1 MYLFLK
7 SFFDRSV
14 SFISIFFLLPFFLF
28 ISLLIIIIDKE
39 KPFFR
44 QIRIGYKKRKFYIL
58 KFRTMTR
65 RVQIESKETLGLND
79 PRITALGKILR
90 KTKIDEL
97 PQLVN
102 ILLGNMSFVGPR
114 PEIPYYA
121 ENYNSKEQVIFQVK
135 PGLTDYATLDLI
147 NIDNIFENRDIY
159 SPEEFYKNKI
169 QTLKKKRQL
178 DYIQNISFWVDLKI
192 IFLTIYFI
200 FKKNN
205 G

>member
-1 MYLFLK
+1 
-7 SFFDRSV
+7 
-14 SFISIFFLLPFFLF
+14 
-28 ISLLIIIIDKE
+28 
-39 KPFFR
+39 
-44 QIRIGYKKRKFYIL
+44 
-58 KFRTMTR
+58 MTR
-65 RVQIESKETLGLND
+65 RVKIESKETLGVND

-102 ILLGNMSFVGPR
+102 IFLGDMSFVGPR

-169 QTLKKKRQL
+169 QTFKKKRQL
-178 DYIQNISFWVDLKI
+178 DYIHKISFWVDLKI

-205 G
+205 K

>member
-7 SFFDRSV
+7 SFFDRSI
-14 SFISIFFLLPFFLF
+14 SFISILFLLPFFLL
-28 ISLLIIIIDKE
+28 ISLLIITIDKE

-65 RVQIESKETLGLND
+65 RVQIESKETLGIND

-102 ILLGNMSFVGPR
+102 IFLGQMSFVGPR

-121 ENYNSKEQVIFQVK
+121 ENYNSKEQIVFQVK
-135 PGLTDYATLDLI
+135 PGLTDFATLDLI
-147 NIDNIFENRDIY
+147 NIDKIFDNRDIY

-169 QTLKKKRQL
+169 QTLKKKKQL
-178 DYIQNISFWVDLKI
+178 DYIQKISFWNDLKI
-192 IFLTIYFI
+192 IFLSIFFI
-200 FKKNN
+200 FKNMN

>member
-1 MYLFLK
+1 MYLFFK
-7 SFFDRSV
+7 SFFDRSI
-14 SFISIFFLLPFFLF
+14 SLISIFFLLPFFIL

-44 QIRIGYKKRKFYIL
+44 QIRIGYKKRKFHIL

-65 RVQIESKETLGLND
+65 RVQIESKETLGVND

-102 ILLGNMSFVGPR
+102 IFLGNMSFVGPR

-121 ENYNSKEQVIFQVK
+121 ENYNSQEQVIFQVK

-147 NIDNIFENRDIY
+147 NIDKIFESRDIY

-169 QTLKKKRQL
+169 QTFKKKKQL
-178 DYIQNISFWVDLKI
+178 YYIQKISFWVDLKI
-192 IFLTIYFI
+192 MFLTIFFI

>member
-14 SFISIFFLLPFFLF
+14 SIISIFFLLPFFLF

-58 KFRTMTR
+58 KFRTMTK
-65 RVQIESKETLGLND
+65 RVQIESKETLGVND

-102 ILLGNMSFVGPR
+102 IFLGNMSFVGPR

-169 QTLKKKRQL
+169 QTFKKKKQL
-178 DYIQNISFWVDLKI
+178 EYIQKISFWVDLKI

>member
-7 SFFDRSV
+7 SFFDRSI
-14 SFISIFFLLPFFLF
+14 SFISILFLLPFFLL

-65 RVQIESKETLGLND
+65 RVQIESKETLGIND

-102 ILLGNMSFVGPR
+102 IFLGQMSFVGPR

-121 ENYNSKEQVIFQVK
+121 ENYNSKEQIVFQVK
-135 PGLTDYATLDLI
+135 PGLTDFATVDLI
-147 NIDNIFENRDIY
+147 NIDKIFDNRDIY

-169 QTLKKKRQL
+169 QTLKKKKQL
-178 DYIQNISFWVDLKI
+178 DYIQKISFWNDLKI
-192 IFLTIYFI
+192 IFLSIFFI
-200 FKKNN
+200 FKNMN

>member
-28 ISLLIIIIDKE
+28 ISLLIIVIDKE
-39 KPFFR
+39 KPFFS

-58 KFRTMTR
+58 KFRTMTK
-65 RVQIESKETLGLND
+65 RVQIESKETLGVND

-102 ILLGNMSFVGPR
+102 IFLGNMSFVGPR

-169 QTLKKKRQL
+169 QTFKKKKQL
-178 DYIQNISFWVDLKI
+178 EYIQKISFWVDLKI

>member
-7 SFFDRSV
+7 SFFDRSI
-14 SFISIFFLLPFFLF
+14 SFISILFLLPFFLL

-65 RVQIESKETLGLND
+65 RVQIESKETLGIND

-102 ILLGNMSFVGPR
+102 IFLGQMSFVGPR

-121 ENYNSKEQVIFQVK
+121 ENYNSKEQIVFQVK
-135 PGLTDYATLDLI
+135 PGLTDFATLDLI
-147 NIDNIFENRDIY
+147 NIDKIFDNRDIY

-169 QTLKKKRQL
+169 QTLKKKKQL
-178 DYIQNISFWVDLKI
+178 DYIQKISFWNDLKI
-192 IFLTIYFI
+192 IFLTVFFI
-200 FKKNN
+200 FKNMN

>member
-1 MYLFLK
+1 MYFFLK

-28 ISLLIIIIDKE
+28 ISFLIIVIDKE

-65 RVQIESKETLGLND
+65 RVQIESKETLGVND

-102 ILLGNMSFVGPR
+102 IFLGNMSFVGPR

-169 QTLKKKRQL
+169 QTFKKKKQL
-178 DYIQNISFWVDLKI
+178 EYIQKISFWVDLKI

>member
-14 SFISIFFLLPFFLF
+14 SFISIFFLLPFFLL

-39 KPFFR
+39 KPFFK
-44 QIRIGYKKRKFYIL
+44 QIRIGYKKREFYIL

-102 ILLGNMSFVGPR
+102 IFLGNMSFVGPR

-147 NIDNIFENRDIY
+147 DIDKIFESRDIY

-169 QTLKKKRQL
+169 QTFKKKKQL
-178 DYIQNISFWVDLKI
+178 EYIQKISFWVDLKI
-192 IFLTIYFI
+192 ILLTIFLI

>member
-65 RVQIESKETLGLND
+65 RVQIESKETLGVND

-102 ILLGNMSFVGPR
+102 IFLGNMSFVGPR

-169 QTLKKKRQL
+169 QTFKKKRQL
-178 DYIQNISFWVDLKI
+178 DYIHKISFWVDLKI

>member
-14 SFISIFFLLPFFLF
+14 SIISIFFLLPFFLF

-58 KFRTMTR
+58 KFRTMTK
-65 RVQIESKETLGLND
+65 RVQIESKETLGVND

-102 ILLGNMSFVGPR
+102 IFLGNMSFVGPR

-169 QTLKKKRQL
+169 QTFKKKKQL
-178 DYIQNISFWVDLKI
+178 EYIQKISFWVDLKI

-200 FKKNN
+200 VKKNN

>member
-1 MYLFLK
+1 
-7 SFFDRSV
+7 
-14 SFISIFFLLPFFLF
+14 
-28 ISLLIIIIDKE
+28 
-39 KPFFR
+39 
-44 QIRIGYKKRKFYIL
+44 
-58 KFRTMTR
+58 MTR
-65 RVQIESKETLGLND
+65 RVQIESKETLGVND

-102 ILLGNMSFVGPR
+102 IFLGNMSFVGPR

-147 NIDNIFENRDIY
+147 NIDKIFENRDIY

-169 QTLKKKRQL
+169 QTFKKKKQL
-178 DYIQNISFWVDLKI
+178 DYIQKISFWVDLKI
-192 IFLTIYFI
+192 IFLTIFFI

>member
-39 KPFFR
+39 NPFFR

-65 RVQIESKETLGLND
+65 RVQIESKETLGVND

-102 ILLGNMSFVGPR
+102 IFLGNMSFVGPR

-147 NIDNIFENRDIY
+147 NIDKIFENRDIY

-169 QTLKKKRQL
+169 QTFKKKKQL
-178 DYIQNISFWVDLKI
+178 DYIQKISFWVDLKI
-192 IFLTIYFI
+192 IFLTIFFI

>member
-28 ISLLIIIIDKE
+28 ISLLIIVIDKE
-39 KPFFR
+39 KPFFS

-65 RVQIESKETLGLND
+65 RVQIESKETLGVND

-102 ILLGNMSFVGPR
+102 IFLGNMSFVGPR

-169 QTLKKKRQL
+169 QTFKKKKQL
-178 DYIQNISFWVDLKI
+178 EYIQKISFWVDLKI

>member
-14 SFISIFFLLPFFLF
+14 SFISIFFLLPFFLL

-44 QIRIGYKKRKFYIL
+44 QIRIGYKKRKFHIL

-65 RVQIESKETLGLND
+65 RVKIESKETLGVND

-102 ILLGNMSFVGPR
+102 IFLGHMSFVGPR

-135 PGLTDYATLDLI
+135 PGLTDFATLDLI
-147 NIDNIFENRDIY
+147 NIDKIFESRDIH

-169 QTLKKKRQL
+169 QTFKKKKQL
-178 DYIQNISFWVDLKI
+178 DYIQKISFWIDLKI
-192 IFLTIYFI
+192 IFLTIFFI

>member
-102 ILLGNMSFVGPR
+102 IFLGNMSFVGPR

-169 QTLKKKRQL
+169 QTFKKKRQL
-178 DYIQNISFWVDLKI
+178 DYIHKISFWVDLKI

>member
-7 SFFDRSV
+7 SFFDRSI
-14 SFISIFFLLPFFLF
+14 SFISILFLLPFFLL

-65 RVQIESKETLGLND
+65 RVQIESKETLGIND

-102 ILLGNMSFVGPR
+102 IFLGQMSFVGPR

-121 ENYNSKEQVIFQVK
+121 ENYNSKEQIVFQVK
-135 PGLTDYATLDLI
+135 PGLTDFATLDLI
-147 NIDNIFENRDIY
+147 NIDKIFDNRDIY

-169 QTLKKKRQL
+169 QTLKKKKQL
-178 DYIQNISFWVDLKI
+178 DYIQKISFWNDLKI
-192 IFLTIYFI
+192 IFLSIFFI
-200 FKKNN
+200 FKNMN

>member
-14 SFISIFFLLPFFLF
+14 SFISIFFLLPFFLL
-28 ISLLIIIIDKE
+28 ISVLIIIIDKE

-44 QIRIGYKKRKFYIL
+44 QIRIGYKKRKFQIF

-65 RVQIESKETLGLND
+65 RVEIESKETLGVND

-102 ILLGNMSFVGPR
+102 IFLGNMSFVGPR

-121 ENYNSKEQVIFQVK
+121 ENYNAKEQVIFQVK

-147 NIDNIFENRDIY
+147 NIDKIFENRDIY

-169 QTLKKKRQL
+169 QTFKKKKQL
-178 DYIQNISFWVDLKI
+178 VYMQKISFWVDLKI
-192 IFLTIYFI
+192 IFLTIFFI
-200 FKKNN
+200 FKKN
-205 G
+205 

>member
-7 SFFDRSV
+7 SFLDRSV
-14 SFISIFFLLPFFLF
+14 SFISLFFLLPFFLL

-44 QIRIGYKKRKFYIL
+44 QIRIGYKKRKFHIL

-65 RVQIESKETLGLND
+65 RVQIASTETLGIND

-102 ILLGNMSFVGPR
+102 IFLGHMSFVGPR

-121 ENYNSKEQVIFQVK
+121 ENYNPKEQVIFQVK
-135 PGLTDYATLDLI
+135 PGLTDFATLDLI
-147 NIDNIFENRDIY
+147 NIDKIFENRDIY
-159 SPEEFYKNKI
+159 SPEEFYKKKI
-169 QTLKKKRQL
+169 QTFKKKKQL
-178 DYIQNISFWVDLKI
+178 DYIKKISFWIDLKI
-192 IFLTIYFI
+192 IFLTIFFI

>member
-7 SFFDRSV
+7 SFFDRTL
-14 SFISIFFLLPFFLF
+14 SFISIFVLFPFFLF

-44 QIRIGYKKRKFYIL
+44 QIRIGYKKKQFYIL

-65 RVQIESKETLGLND
+65 RVKIESKETLGVND

-102 ILLGNMSFVGPR
+102 IFLGDMSFVGPR

-121 ENYNSKEQVIFQVK
+121 ENYNSKEQIVFQVK
-135 PGLTDYATLDLI
+135 PGLTDFATLDLI
-147 NIDNIFENRDIY
+147 NIDKKFDNREIY

-169 QTLKKKRQL
+169 QTFKKKKQL
-178 DYIQNISFWVDLKI
+178 DYIRKISFWNDLKI
-192 IFLTIYFI
+192 IFLTIFFI
-200 FKKNN
+200 FRQDN

>member
-7 SFFDRSV
+7 SFFDRTV
-14 SFISIFFLLPFFLF
+14 SFISIFVLFPFFLF
-28 ISLLIIIIDKE
+28 TSLLIIIIDKE

-44 QIRIGYKKRKFYIL
+44 QIRIGYKKKQFYIL

-65 RVQIESKETLGLND
+65 RVKIESKETLGVND

-102 ILLGNMSFVGPR
+102 IFLGDMSFVGPR

-121 ENYNSKEQVIFQVK
+121 ENYNSKEQIVFQVK
-135 PGLTDYATLDLI
+135 PGLTDFATLDLI
-147 NIDNIFENRDIY
+147 NIDKKFDNREIY

-169 QTLKKKRQL
+169 QTFKKKKQL
-178 DYIQNISFWVDLKI
+178 DYIRKISFWNDLKI
-192 IFLTIYFI
+192 IFLTIFFI
-200 FKKNN
+200 FRQDN

>member
-7 SFFDRSV
+7 SFLDRSV
-14 SFISIFFLLPFFLF
+14 SFISLFFLLPFFLL

-44 QIRIGYKKRKFYIL
+44 QIRIGYKKRKFHIL

-65 RVQIESKETLGLND
+65 RVQIESKETLGIND

-102 ILLGNMSFVGPR
+102 IFLGHMSFVGPR

-121 ENYNSKEQVIFQVK
+121 ENYNPKEQVIFQVK
-135 PGLTDYATLDLI
+135 PGLTDFATLDLI
-147 NIDNIFENRDIY
+147 NIDKIFENRDIY

-169 QTLKKKRQL
+169 QTFKKKKQL
-178 DYIQNISFWVDLKI
+178 DYIRKISFWNDLKI
-192 IFLTIYFI
+192 IFLTLFFI
-200 FKKNN
+200 FRKVN

>member
-65 RVQIESKETLGLND
+65 RVQIESKETLGVND
-79 PRITALGKILR
+79 PRITALGKIFR

>member
-7 SFFDRSV
+7 SFFDRTV
-14 SFISIFFLLPFFLF
+14 SFISIFVLFPFFLF

-44 QIRIGYKKRKFYIL
+44 QIRIGYKKKQFFIL

-65 RVQIESKETLGLND
+65 RVKIESKETLGVND

-102 ILLGNMSFVGPR
+102 ILLGDMSFVGPR

-121 ENYNSKEQVIFQVK
+121 ENYNSKEQIVFQVK
-135 PGLTDYATLDLI
+135 PGLTDFATLDLI
-147 NIDNIFENRDIY
+147 NIDKKFDNREIY

-169 QTLKKKRQL
+169 QTFKKKKQL
-178 DYIQNISFWVDLKI
+178 DYIRKISFWNDLKI
-192 IFLTIYFI
+192 IFLTIFFI
-200 FKKNN
+200 FRQDN

>member
-39 KPFFR
+39 NPFFR

-65 RVQIESKETLGLND
+65 RVQIESKETLGVND

-102 ILLGNMSFVGPR
+102 IFLGNMSFVGPR

-147 NIDNIFENRDIY
+147 NIDKIFENRDIY

-169 QTLKKKRQL
+169 QTFKKKKQL
-178 DYIQNISFWVDLKI
+178 DYIQKISFWVDLKI

>member
-14 SFISIFFLLPFFLF
+14 SFISIFFLLPFFLL

-44 QIRIGYKKRKFYIL
+44 QIRIGYKKRKFQIL

-65 RVQIESKETLGLND
+65 RVQIEGKETLGIND

-102 ILLGNMSFVGPR
+102 IFLGDMSFVGPR

-135 PGLTDYATLDLI
+135 PGLTDFATLDLI
-147 NIDNIFENRDIY
+147 NIDKIFESRDIY
-159 SPEEFYKNKI
+159 SPEEFYKKKI
-169 QTLKKKRQL
+169 QTFKKKKQL
-178 DYIQNISFWVDLKI
+178 DYIQKISFWIDLKI
-192 IFLTIYFI
+192 IFLTIFFI

>member
-1 MYLFLK
+1 
-7 SFFDRSV
+7 
-14 SFISIFFLLPFFLF
+14 
-28 ISLLIIIIDKE
+28 
-39 KPFFR
+39 
-44 QIRIGYKKRKFYIL
+44 
-58 KFRTMTR
+58 MTR
-65 RVQIESKETLGLND
+65 RVQIESKETLGIND

-102 ILLGNMSFVGPR
+102 IFLGHMSFVGPR

-135 PGLTDYATLDLI
+135 PGLTDFATLDLI
-147 NIDNIFENRDIY
+147 NIDKIFESRDIY
-159 SPEEFYKNKI
+159 SPEEFYKKKI
-169 QTLKKKRQL
+169 QTFKKKKQL
-178 DYIQNISFWVDLKI
+178 DYIKKISFWIDLKI
-192 IFLTIYFI
+192 IFLTIFFI